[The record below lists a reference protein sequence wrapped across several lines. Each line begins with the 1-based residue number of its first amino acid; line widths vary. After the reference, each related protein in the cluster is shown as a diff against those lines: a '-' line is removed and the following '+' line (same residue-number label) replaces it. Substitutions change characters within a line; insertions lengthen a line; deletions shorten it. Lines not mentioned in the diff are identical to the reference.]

1 MKQDPDY
8 HSPNSDAATDAAE
21 DGRTCTTCATEGN
34 CVAADA
40 PPDEAPSSSSSCNSS
55 RELLERVFQLIQ
67 EGNAAKER
75 SRNYWLA
82 ADKYLQV
89 YDVLQQLIQKMN
101 DNNNNNSH
109 NNVVSRNGDDTN
121 KIAINN
127 NNNNS
132 SHEEQEEE
140 TIELQPQLDSDF
152 YKIRQLYY
160 DQSIDYRHQIRQC
173 FIRALQQGDEDAN
186 DDGNRI
192 TTLTTADTTT
202 TTTTT
207 AITATA
213 ATSHEYRCNLL
224 HRFYHNCHNQDHLVS
239 HPQPYISPVMDTKD
253 RPTWNHTDAAIH
265 HIHDVTATVVVQPG
279 EPTLTSRP
287 PNHHKDVTV
296 TTTEDDAHNDD
307 IDDAQQSMIL
317 QTLEQRLQQLRT
329 SLPSYVKSESQ
340 LLQERN
346 AQLQRLG
353 IYTNTTTTS
362 SSNNNNGDNT
372 SRTNDAWAMHA
383 TPQQH
388 HLLLP
393 PAGTTVSNNQEN
405 DAVDAILA
413 QVQEEIAMTLP
424 KPMNHH
430 PTDHVPTLDDQDRTT
445 TTEQDQYLLHYH
457 PETTSSQSH
466 ASTTS
471 SSSDHDSED
480 DEALIHDLLTNDNV

>member
-1 MKQDPDY
+1 MKKDPDY
-8 HSPNSDAATDAAE
+8 HSPKCAAAAAEAEAEAEAE
-21 DGRTCTTCATEGN
+21 DGRTCTTCATED

-40 PPDEAPSSSSSCNSS
+40 PQEEAPASCNSS

-67 EGNAAKER
+67 EGNVAKEQ

-101 DNNNNNSH
+101 DDNNNSH
-109 NNVVSRNGDDTN
+109 NIVDSRNGDDII
-121 KIAINN
+121 KIAIAI

-202 TTTTT
+202 TTTT
-207 AITATA
+207 AITATV

-239 HPQPYISPVMDTKD
+239 HPQPYIPPVMDTKD

-307 IDDAQQSMIL
+307 IDDAQQTMIL

-329 SLPSYVKSESQ
+329 SLPSYMKSESQ

-353 IYTNTTTTS
+353 IYTNTTTS
-362 SSNNNNGDNT
+362 SSNNNGDNT
-372 SRTNDAWAMHA
+372 IRTNDAWAMHA

-393 PAGTTVSNNQEN
+393 SGTTVSNNQEN
-405 DAVDAILA
+405 DAVDAIIA

-430 PTDHVPTLDDQDRTT
+430 TDHVPTLDDHDRTT
-445 TTEQDQYLLHYH
+445 TTERDQYLLYH
-457 PETTSSQSH
+457 QETTSSQSH